1 MERNRGGR
9 PRHPDVLTPAEWRV
23 LEELRKGGTNAEI
36 AVRLGVS
43 PDAVKYHIS
52 NMLGQLGLL
61 DRHELGAWQ
70 PATTRDRFRALLATP
85 VSLALFGR
93 PLWWA
98 GAGAV
103 ALAGIAVVAIL
114 LVIPQGNGEP
124 GPLASPPTPLADTPT
139 PGATVPPTPTGAPT
153 LTPAA
158 PLTLAD
164 CSRIEAP
171 PVGDEPCLI
180 VVSDGTVDALILE
193 WAGGPAGAT
202 GWQYRA
208 SCWDGSCPPGEW
220 TDVPHS
226 GPSTRTYRLTGLRS
240 GTGYVVELRA
250 LVGTAPGPGS
260 SGSRGKTQE
269 ADGRHPEVE
278 RDYVVQGDG
287 RTEWRIGGHGWLDWA
302 FTIPDRMR
310 LRGRVHAWSN
320 LQENGLA
327 VSDIAS
333 GSLLVLSWTEGAEV
347 GRTIV
352 TPGEGSR
359 SEKLLRDVHE
369 RFDQIVASVRESQPA
384 ATPSQPP
391 PSNDRLA
398 LVVVPDGAAG
408 AVTLKWPDGPA
419 NATKWQYRTRTW
431 ANQEPQ
437 PWSDWTDIPVSDGAA
452 HSYRLT
458 GLTPGTSYDAQ
469 VRAFEGERVIRT
481 SRYTEVTA
489 QPDNDLPAL
498 DLNVI
503 FEGDGATQWR
513 LSGGEHVVVIPEG
526 MRIRKGRG
534 NLDWWGRGIVTAIYD
549 VETNS
554 ALNFFSSELGPWV
567 WFGGR
572 RVEPPV
578 EGAPAWDVHALFDQI
593 EGSLTRVPVPSPVP
607 VVLTAIATG
616 GAGELLLEWTGDS
629 VDADGWE
636 YRQRRDG
643 GDWGAWHAIPN
654 SVGATRDYLLTGL
667 TPGTA
672 YQVQVRAIAGGSA
685 GATSKAVRG
694 STPEVDT
701 NGIPVMTQM
710 MLGQTIEGGLAWRL
724 GGYNGEFFDT
734 VVDVPTGMRLVRYTL
749 LAPTD
754 KGWGIQLVDVESYSY
769 LVVDVATGEELDR
782 RLLLSPGDPDRDVGA
797 LFDQI
802 IDSAR
807 PARLAIGQ
815 GSQRL
820 LATRRA

>member
-9 PRHPDVLTPAEWRV
+9 PRHPDILTPAEWRV

-52 NMLGQLGLL
+52 NMLGKLSLQ

-98 GAGAV
+98 GTGAV
-103 ALAGIAVVAIL
+103 ALAGIAVVTIL
-114 LVIPQGNGEP
+114 LVVLQRNGEP
-124 GPLASPPTPLADTPT
+124 GPIASPPTPLADTPT
-139 PGATVPPTPTGAPT
+139 PSATVPPTPTAAPAR
-153 LTPAA
+153 TPAA

-171 PVGDEPCLI
+171 PVGDAPCLI
-180 VVSDGTVDALILE
+180 VVSDGAVDALILE
-193 WAGGPAGAT
+193 WAGGPASAT
-202 GWQYRA
+202 GWQYRS
-208 SCWDGSCPPGEW
+208 SCWDDSCPPSDW

-226 GPSTRTYRLTGLRS
+226 GPSTRTYRLTGLQS

-260 SGSRGKTQE
+260 AGSRGKTQE

-287 RTEWRIGGHGWLDWA
+287 RTEWRIGGHGWLDWV
-302 FTIPDRMR
+302 FTIPDGMR
-310 LRGRVHAWSN
+310 LRGRVLAWSN
-320 LQENGLA
+320 LRENGLA
-327 VSDIAS
+327 VLDIAS
-333 GSLLVLSWTEGAEV
+333 GSRLVFSWTEGAEV
-347 GRTIV
+347 ERTTV

-359 SEKLLRDVHE
+359 SQELVRNVYE
-369 RFDQIVASVRESQPA
+369 RFDQIVASVRESQPT
-384 ATPSQPP
+384 ATLPQPP
-391 PSNDRLA
+391 PSNDGLA
-398 LVVVPDGAAG
+398 LVAVSDGAAG
-408 AVTLKWPDGPA
+408 AVTLEWSDGPA
-419 NATKWQYRTRTW
+419 NATKWQYRARTW

-437 PWSDWTDIPVSDGAA
+437 PWSDWTDIPGSDGATR
-452 HSYRLT
+452 SYRLT
-458 GLTPGTSYDAQ
+458 GLTPETAYDTQ
-469 VRAFEGERVIRT
+469 VRALEGERVIRT
-481 SRYTEVTA
+481 TRYTEVKA

-498 DLNVI
+498 DPYMI

-513 LSGGEHVVVIPEG
+513 LSGGEHVVVIPDG
-526 MRIRKGRG
+526 MRIRRGRG
-534 NLDWWGRGIVTAIYD
+534 NLDWWGRGIVNAIYD

-554 ALNFFSSELGPWV
+554 ALYFFSSELGPWV

-572 RVEPPV
+572 SVEPPV
-578 EGAPAWDVHALFDQI
+578 EGAPGRDVHGLFDQI
-593 EGSLTRVPVPSPVP
+593 EGSLTRVPVSSPVP
-607 VVLTAIATG
+607 VVLTPIATG

-672 YQVQVRAIAGGSA
+672 YQVQVRAVAGGSA
-685 GATSKAVRG
+685 GVASRAVRG
-694 STPEVDT
+694 FTPEVDT
-701 NGIPVMTQM
+701 NGIPVMTQA
-710 MLGQTIEGGLAWRL
+710 MLGQTVEGGRAWRL
-724 GGYNGEFFDT
+724 GGHSGEFFDT
-734 VVDVPTGMRLVRYTL
+734 VVAVPAGMRLVRYRL
-749 LAPTD
+749 WVLTD
-754 KGWGIQLVDVESYSY
+754 AGWGFELVDAESYSY
-769 LVVDVATGEELDR
+769 LVVNVATGEELDR
-782 RLLLSPGDPDRDVGA
+782 LLLPSPGDPDRDVGA
-797 LFDQI
+797 LLDQI

-807 PARLAIGQ
+807 PVD
-815 GSQRL
+815 
-820 LATRRA
+820 